1 MEATWPRGILLEL
14 LWDNR
19 AMPSPALPSGWWEH
33 NVAIPP
39 HAHCLCCPSLQ
50 ASEAS
55 LEAEAPRSTGMVLD
69 GAEGAS
75 TRLEFKV
82 SGFFLFGSPLG
93 LVLALRKT
101 VMPALDGEDPCL
113 LRSQPLTLTAGL
125 KSLSFAHLTSLS
137 SPGPPQ
143 RALFGFE
150 PLACP
155 ALAVW
160 VLVGD

>member
-1 MEATWPRGILLEL
+1 MEAACPGVILLEL
-14 LWDNR
+14 LWVNR
-19 AMPSPALPSGWWEH
+19 ATPGTALPSGWWERD
-33 NVAIPP
+33 VAIPP

-50 ASEAS
+50 ASEAL
-55 LEAEAPRSTGMVLD
+55 LEAEAPRSSAMALD

-113 LRSQPLTLTAGL
+113 LRCQPPTLPARL
-125 KSLSFAHLTSLS
+125 KSLSRVHPTSLS

-143 RALFGFE
+143 RALIGSE

-155 ALAVW
+155 ALPVW
-160 VLVGD
+160 VLVGA

>member
-1 MEATWPRGILLEL
+1 MEATCPGGILLEL
-14 LWDNR
+14 LWDSR
-19 AMPSPALPSGWWEH
+19 TTTGTALPLGWWECS
-33 NVAIPP
+33 VAIPP
-39 HAHCLCCPSLQ
+39 NAHCLCCPSLQ
-50 ASEAS
+50 ASEAP
-55 LEAEAPRSTGMVLD
+55 LEAEAPRSSAVVLD

-101 VMPALDGEDPCL
+101 VMPALDGEDPRLPRC
-113 LRSQPLTLTAGL
+113 QPLTLPAGL
-125 KSLSFAHLTSLS
+125 KSLSHAHLTSLS

-143 RALFGFE
+143 RALLGLA

-160 VLVGD
+160 VLVGA

>member
-1 MEATWPRGILLEL
+1 MEAACPGGILLKL
-14 LWDNR
+14 LWDNG
-19 AMPSPALPSGWWEH
+19 AMPGTALPSGWWEH
-33 NVAIPP
+33 GAAIPS

-50 ASEAS
+50 ASEAP
-55 LEAEAPRSTGMVLD
+55 LEAEAPRSSTMALD

-101 VMPALDGEDPCL
+101 VMPALDGEDPCPP
-113 LRSQPLTLTAGL
+113 RCQPLTLPAGL
-125 KSLSFAHLTSLS
+125 QSLSHAHPMSLS
-137 SPGPPQ
+137 SPGLPQ
-143 RALFGFE
+143 RALLGFE

-160 VLVGD
+160 VLVGG